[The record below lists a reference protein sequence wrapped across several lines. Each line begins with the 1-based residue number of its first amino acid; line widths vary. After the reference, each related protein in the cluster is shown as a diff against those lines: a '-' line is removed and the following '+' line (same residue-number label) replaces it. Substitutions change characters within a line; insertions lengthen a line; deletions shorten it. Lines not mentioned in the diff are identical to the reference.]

1 MDQLQGDTAKHVPLK
16 KVTQFCS
23 KHKDQELRL
32 YCETCGE
39 LICHD
44 CTIRLHQG
52 HQYDLISDTFEG
64 HKADIIA
71 SLEPIEKQMGV
82 VSDMLKQLDARC
94 TEITE
99 QSILVKA
106 TIHKE
111 ICAFIEILKRREVKL
126 VRQVDQLVEPKLKN
140 LAAQRDDMETIHA
153 QLGSCLSFVMESL
166 RMGSQGEIV
175 KMKKRVVKQIKG
187 MTAEFNADALAPC
200 EIANIGFATL
210 PAFAKDCQ
218 DVGEVYL
225 KACAEKTYATGKG
238 LEVATVNERATASVY
253 VLDHHGKPFVHNI
266 ARMTCELTSENDAKT
281 FEGSIRRLKDNQ
293 FEISYC
299 PKSLGKHQLH
309 IKVDDKHIKTS
320 PFVVII
326 GMPIKKLGT
335 PTMIITGLKG
345 PSGVVVNRNGEI

>member
-1 MDQLQGDTAKHVPLK
+1 
-16 KVTQFCS
+16 
-23 KHKDQELRL
+23 
-32 YCETCGE
+32 
-39 LICHD
+39 
-44 CTIRLHQG
+44 
-52 HQYDLISDTFEG
+52 
-64 HKADIIA
+64 
-71 SLEPIEKQMGV
+71 
-82 VSDMLKQLDARC
+82 
-94 TEITE
+94 
-99 QSILVKA
+99 
-106 TIHKE
+106 
-111 ICAFIEILKRREVKL
+111 
-126 VRQVDQLVEPKLKN
+126 
-140 LAAQRDDMETIHA
+140 METIHA

-335 PTMIITGLKG
+335 EGTFGCG
-345 PSGVVVNRNGEI
+345 SEQEWRNHHCRE